1 MKVVAEVVDSVRPP
15 PDGLVVL
22 LYHRVGSGTEVSVD
36 LPLAMFDEQMGE
48 LASSGRATT
57 LDRAVAGLL
66 SSEPVAGDVVVT
78 FDDGTADF
86 VDKVLPVLVHHGVP
100 ATLFVATEF
109 IETQRWFPNGGRPTS
124 WSALSDA
131 LTTGLVAVGSHTHT
145 HSLLDRLDS
154 VRVADELDRSIG
166 LIEDRL
172 GRSPDHFAY
181 PKALA
186 PSAAADAAV
195 RRRFRSAAL
204 AGTRANQAGL
214 RRSSAGAQP
223 GATYRSPSVVR
234 PKAGRRNALRG
245 RSTSADGS
253 SSTCGS
259 DGMTTPRVV
268 HVTTT
273 AMSLDWLLLPQLE
286 AFASAGYDVI
296 AMSAPDRHVAAIE
309 ASGIEH
315 VPIPALTRSVSPA
328 QDWRALHQLQRAFR
342 EIAPDIVHTH
352 NPKPGVLGR
361 LAAKRAGVPVVVN
374 TVHGLYATFE
384 DRWMRRGVVYGLERV
399 ASACSDAEL
408 VQNIEDL
415 ETLRSLGVPDSKLT
429 LLGNGVDLARF
440 DPAGL
445 PEGTRSRIRAEL
457 GVSHETVLVG
467 AVGRLVWEKGY
478 REVFAAAEQLE
489 DRNCRFVVI
498 SPHEPGKT
506 SAIGT
511 AARTAAER
519 VGVIFAGHRDD
530 MAEVYSALDM
540 YVLAS
545 YREGFPRLAM
555 EASAMGSAGARQR
568 CPWLSPG
575 RPRWPNRVTL
585 SGRGCRCV
593 GRCVGRR
600 GETTGRRP

>member
-1 MKVVAEVVDSVRPP
+1 
-15 PDGLVVL
+15 
-22 LYHRVGSGTEVSVD
+22 
-36 LPLAMFDEQMGE
+36 
-48 LASSGRATT
+48 
-57 LDRAVAGLL
+57 
-66 SSEPVAGDVVVT
+66 
-78 FDDGTADF
+78 
-86 VDKVLPVLVHHGVP
+86 
-100 ATLFVATEF
+100 
-109 IETQRWFPNGGRPTS
+109 
-124 WSALSDA
+124 
-131 LTTGLVAVGSHTHT
+131 
-145 HSLLDRLDS
+145 
-154 VRVADELDRSIG
+154 
-166 LIEDRL
+166 
-172 GRSPDHFAY
+172 
-181 PKALA
+181 
-186 PSAAADAAV
+186 
-195 RRRFRSAAL
+195 
-204 AGTRANQAGL
+204 
-214 RRSSAGAQP
+214 
-223 GATYRSPSVVR
+223 
-234 PKAGRRNALRG
+234 
-245 RSTSADGS
+245 
-253 SSTCGS
+253 
-259 DGMTTPRVV
+259 MTTPRVV

-328 QDWRALHQLQRAFR
+328 QDWRALRQLQRAFR
-342 EIAPDIVHTH
+342 EVAPDIVHTH

-384 DRWMRRGVVYGLERV
+384 DRWMRRGVVYGLERA

-445 PEGTRSRIRAEL
+445 PVGTRSRIRAEL

-489 DRNCRFVVI
+489 DGNCRFVVI
-498 SPHEPGKT
+498 GPHEPGKT
-506 SAIGT
+506 TAIGT

-530 MAEVYSALDM
+530 MPEVYSALDM

-545 YREGFPRLAM
+545 YREGFPRSAM
-555 EASAMGSAGARQR
+555 EASAMGLPVLASD
-568 CPWLSPG
+568 
-575 RPRWPNRVTL
+575 V
-585 SGRGCRCV
+585 RGCRQV
-593 GRCVGRR
+593 VLDGQTGSLFPVRDADALADAVRRLVADPDRRARLGAAARARAIVEFDDRQVIATTLRTYDWLLSRCSSRAR
-600 GETTGRRP
+600 ASLPRADAAL

>member
-1 MKVVAEVVDSVRPP
+1 
-15 PDGLVVL
+15 
-22 LYHRVGSGTEVSVD
+22 
-36 LPLAMFDEQMGE
+36 
-48 LASSGRATT
+48 
-57 LDRAVAGLL
+57 
-66 SSEPVAGDVVVT
+66 
-78 FDDGTADF
+78 
-86 VDKVLPVLVHHGVP
+86 
-100 ATLFVATEF
+100 
-109 IETQRWFPNGGRPTS
+109 
-124 WSALSDA
+124 
-131 LTTGLVAVGSHTHT
+131 
-145 HSLLDRLDS
+145 
-154 VRVADELDRSIG
+154 
-166 LIEDRL
+166 
-172 GRSPDHFAY
+172 
-181 PKALA
+181 
-186 PSAAADAAV
+186 
-195 RRRFRSAAL
+195 
-204 AGTRANQAGL
+204 
-214 RRSSAGAQP
+214 
-223 GATYRSPSVVR
+223 
-234 PKAGRRNALRG
+234 
-245 RSTSADGS
+245 
-253 SSTCGS
+253 
-259 DGMTTPRVV
+259 MTTPRVV

-328 QDWRALHQLQRAFR
+328 QDWRALRQLQRAFR

-361 LAAKRAGVPVVVN
+361 LAARRAGVPVVVN

-498 SPHEPGKT
+498 GPHEPGKR

-530 MAEVYSALDM
+530 MAEMYSALDM

-545 YREGFPRLAM
+545 YREGFPRSAM
-555 EASAMGSAGARQR
+555 EASAMGLPVLASD
-568 CPWLSPG
+568 
-575 RPRWPNRVTL
+575 V
-585 SGRGCRCV
+585 RGCRQVVLDGQTGSLFPV
-593 GRCVGRR
+593 GDADALADAVRRLVAEPDRRARLGAAARAKAIVDFDDRQVIATTLRTYDWLLSRCSSRA
-600 GETTGRRP
+600 RPALPRANAAL